1 MCLKGV
7 YYGKHIISNE
17 QINATLHVMCSK
29 ILVRECLKNV
39 VNTLVLLCIGNT
51 YLLRIFEQECGKYIS
66 DTSLMYFPHS

>member
-1 MCLKGV
+1 MQPSTGMKCQCVQITGWCVCLKGV

-39 VNTLVLLCIGNT
+39 VNTLVLL
-51 YLLRIFEQECGKYIS
+51 
-66 DTSLMYFPHS
+66 